1 MEPVVLATEHGELHT
16 QVHLRSMRDA
26 VRLPMTVHN
35 ASSQHSI
42 QVLWLSFEGAEVAY
56 GTIPPRRR
64 MNVNGDRQVGFSSRA
79 QPVLR
84 VEEPPRVAW
93 SEAAHAEFPRGFR
106 AAASCFLLCLHRLS
120 QPPPPA
126 PSAGAPLAHAHSR
139 ATAAHARC
147 LPAALARQI
156 IALAAPAD
164 VWQDISSPC
173 AAARADLRPPTLP
186 ALHDLRKLLDL
197 TQRLP
202 AWAAAAVVEAEAAS
216 KR

>member
-106 AAASCFLLCLHRLS
+106 AAASCFLLPTSTRALPHAAAACGCYL
-120 QPPPPA
+120 PP
-126 PSAGAPLAHAHSR
+126 
-139 ATAAHARC
+139 
-147 LPAALARQI
+147 ALARQI